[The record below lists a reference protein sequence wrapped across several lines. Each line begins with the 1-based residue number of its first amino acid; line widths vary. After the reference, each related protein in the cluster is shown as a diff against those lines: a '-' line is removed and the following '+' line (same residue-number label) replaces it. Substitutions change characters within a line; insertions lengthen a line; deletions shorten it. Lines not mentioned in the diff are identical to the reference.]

1 LQAAFGV
8 KAEVASVA
16 KVDTPS
22 SRSLLFAVKDVVRPR
37 AEVGN
42 RPSTLEG
49 DPPLS
54 RGRLRVEGTVVRGS
68 RSEVHAKAGG
78 SGLDRVG
85 WEKLFAESLSSQL
98 GDAVSEARHRGWARV
113 EQA

>member
-1 LQAAFGV
+1 LLL
-8 KAEVASVA
+8 VA
-16 KVDTPS
+16 
-22 SRSLLFAVKDVVRPR
+22 KDVVRPR

-42 RPSTLEG
+42 HRR
-49 DPPLS
+49 S
-54 RGRLRVEGTVVRGS
+54 RETPCLRRRLRVEGAVARGS
-68 RSEVHAKAGG
+68 RSEVHANAGG
-78 SGLDRVG
+78 SELDRVG